1 MEQYTNQQPIII
13 EQAPVKTQKP
23 IGLQVTALVLG
34 IIGFVLAWLLVS
46 SRGKEIAVMRA
57 LGTRP
62 FEIVAIFFAEQML
75 LCGAGLGL
83 GLLIEKLFGHTIG
96 PQLKMLVLLFYAVW
110 LVSSLICLFVSVTKQ
125 AYAALAEPE

>member
-1 MEQYTNQQPIII
+1 
-13 EQAPVKTQKP
+13 
-23 IGLQVTALVLG
+23 
-34 IIGFVLAWLLVS
+34 
-46 SRGKEIAVMRA
+46 MRA

-75 LCGAGLGL
+75 LCGAGLGF

-96 PQLKMLVLLFYAVW
+96 PQLKMLVLLFFAVW
-110 LVSSLICLFVSVTKQ
+110 LVSSLICLLVSVTKQ